1 VALPLAFDHVPLDH
15 AISRIA
21 RLEEARVAQPRDD
34 SKFDGFD
41 LKRMIDRPPNLS
53 AGAEK
58 LSLLA
63 GLTAGVAYSTF
74 ASFATNALT
83 PVTGYLVEADSF
95 HRAVSGH
102 YQEVLS
108 LDGALTTLLASV
120 VVFVLVWWSMRVILE
135 HWNREDWGR
144 IGWIDRSLSDGPS
157 AIPVIVTPLAS
168 AAIK

>member
-1 VALPLAFDHVPLDH
+1 M
-15 AISRIA
+15 
-21 RLEEARVAQPRDD
+21 AQPRED
-34 SKFDGFD
+34 SKFAGFGR
-41 LKRMIDRPPNLS
+41 KRVTDRTAHLS

-58 LSLLA
+58 FSLLF

-74 ASFATNALT
+74 ASFVTNALT

-108 LDGALTTLLASV
+108 LDGAIPTLLASL

-144 IGWIDRSLSDGPS
+144 IGWIDRSLTDGPS
-157 AIPVIVTPLAS
+157 AIPVIVAPLAS
-168 AAIK
+168 AAQK